1 MAAVFGRGVRS
12 LSGAR
17 AACLGGVCG
26 MLLLLLVARQAPP
39 ASRLAALLESSRRRA
54 VIPWPNDAVASRIR
68 REPFGGRSTRAARQL
83 QLAWHER
90 ERAVRAML
98 DEEEEGDAGAEDDGG
113 EETPADA
120 ADDNEYARFVW
131 RKQRLQTDWGVN
143 VDSWGRPDRAG
154 VGERPY
160 TAGHL
165 AADDIAE
172 AANSTV
178 GSGGDLSGHAGGNAS
193 LSNGIDVPDDRY
205 TQRTR
210 THTRTRA
217 HAHTSQ
223 GGCDCTDR
231 LMPCRPGCAGTL
243 PSSTWER
250 DHCRSTITPSRTTTR
265 QRSYRASTSTAIPCA
280 DKAPLARPSTVA
292 SPSGLYSVSARW
304 HCTSHSACV

>member
-1 MAAVFGRGVRS
+1 MRAAAAAMAAVFGRGVRS
-12 LSGAR
+12 LSGAM

-68 REPFGGRSTRAARQL
+68 REPFGGSSTRAARQL

-98 DEEEEGDAGAEDDGG
+98 DEEEEGGAGAEDDGG

-143 VDSWGRPDRAG
+143 VDSWGRPERAG

-178 GSGGDLSGHAGGNAS
+178 GSGGDLSGHAGGNSS
-193 LSNGIDVPDDRY
+193 LSNGTDVPDDRSY
-205 TQRTR
+205 A
-210 THTRTRA
+210 A
-217 HAHTSQ
+217 HAHTRAHPTW
-223 GGCDCTDR
+223 GG
-231 LMPCRPGCAGTL
+231 GVIA
-243 PSSTWER
+243 
-250 DHCRSTITPSRTTTR
+250 RTN
-265 QRSYRASTSTAIPCA
+265 
-280 DKAPLARPSTVA
+280 
-292 SPSGLYSVSARW
+292 
-304 HCTSHSACV
+304 

>member
-1 MAAVFGRGVRS
+1 MAAVFGRSVRS
-12 LSGAR
+12 LSGAM

-54 VIPWPNDAVASRIR
+54 VIPGANDAVASRIR
-68 REPFGGRSTRAARQL
+68 REPFGGSSTRAARQL

-113 EETPADA
+113 EETPAEA

-178 GSGGDLSGHAGGNAS
+178 GSGGDLSGHAGSNAS
-193 LSNGIDVPDDRY
+193 LSNGTDVPDDRSY
-205 TQRTR
+205 AAHAHAH
-210 THTRTRA
+210 THTRT
-217 HAHTSQ
+217 HAHTPR
-223 GGCDCTDR
+223 GG
-231 LMPCRPGCAGTL
+231 
-243 PSSTWER
+243 
-250 DHCRSTITPSRTTTR
+250 
-265 QRSYRASTSTAIPCA
+265 
-280 DKAPLARPSTVA
+280 V
-292 SPSGLYSVSARW
+292 
-304 HCTSHSACV
+304 